1 MEVDTPPQ
9 EREKS
14 ATIQPLEIP
23 SASDDTLVVI
33 PNASSSSKGDA
44 LNVSSEQL
52 LSSNNT
58 DSALATELRK
68 MRDAEENDSNA
79 RSPRSPKAL
88 AQSSVKVGTEFIRST
103 KVVLF
108 STKICILLVFV
119 PIALALGHAK
129 GGNKISSGP
138 VFFVSILAIVP
149 LAERLGFVT
158 EEVAAHTNETL
169 GGLLN

>member
-108 STKICILLVFV
+108 STKICICLLYT
-119 PIALALGHAK
+119 
-129 GGNKISSGP
+129 SD
-138 VFFVSILAIVP
+138 
-149 LAERLGFVT
+149 
-158 EEVAAHTNETL
+158 AADEL
-169 GGLLN
+169 

>member
-88 AQSSVKVGTEFIRST
+88 VQSSVKVGTEFI
-103 KVVLF
+103 
-108 STKICILLVFV
+108 
-119 PIALALGHAK
+119 
-129 GGNKISSGP
+129 
-138 VFFVSILAIVP
+138 
-149 LAERLGFVT
+149 
-158 EEVAAHTNETL
+158 
-169 GGLLN
+169 